1 MVLKN
6 DSEATVLRKSR
17 VARERAHVR
26 LRAGERTDVTKRR
39 KVDERVFRYHR
50 LPSRSYSFI
59 KHLMQRGRIYT
70 YNGIYE
76 FTVK

>member
-6 DSEATVLRKSR
+6 DSEATVLRESR
-17 VARERAHVR
+17 AARESAHVR
-26 LRAGERTDVTKRR
+26 LRSGERANVTKRR

-59 KHLMQRGRIYT
+59 K
-70 YNGIYE
+70 N
-76 FTVK
+76 

>member
-50 LPSRSYSFI
+50 LPSRRYSF
-59 KHLMQRGRIYT
+59 
-70 YNGIYE
+70 
-76 FTVK
+76 VKN